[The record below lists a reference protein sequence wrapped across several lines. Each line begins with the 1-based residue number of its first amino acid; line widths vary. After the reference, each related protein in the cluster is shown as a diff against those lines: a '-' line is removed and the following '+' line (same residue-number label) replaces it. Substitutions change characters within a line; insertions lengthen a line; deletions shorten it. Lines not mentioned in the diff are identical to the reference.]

1 MYVCTDGRTDGQING
16 RKEGRKGGKKDGW
29 MDGWMDRC
37 HICMNGWM
45 SKRIVGWI
53 NGWGEK
59 KKQQTNKQETK
70 MRISNLDKCR

>member
-1 MYVCTDGRTDGQING
+1 MVNVCMYGRTDGWTDKRKKG
-16 RKEGRKGGKKDGW
+16 RKEGREE
-29 MDGWMDRC
+29 GWMDRC

-59 KKQQTNKQETK
+59 KKQETK

>member
-1 MYVCTDGRTDGQING
+1 M
-16 RKEGRKGGKKDGW
+16 DGW